1 MMQTRFSLLT
11 LAATLVLSGPVLAQ
25 KAGSWSAT
33 VGVTQLSPQVTSGD
47 LSAPSLPG
55 TKSGVSSDT
64 EPTGSIS
71 YMVNDNVAVNVPLG
85 LGFKHNIT
93 GAGANAGVG
102 KIAETKNLP
111 ITLLAQYRFMAA
123 DAQFRPYV
131 GAGLT
136 YAKFYGTNG
145 TANLTAISNPGGPA
159 TTMSIQSKW
168 APTFQ
173 LGVIVNLNERWF
185 LDANFA
191 KTIITTRSTLS
202 TGQTQDNKL
211 DPNAYTLA
219 VGYKF

>member
-11 LAATLVLSGPVLAQ
+11 LAATLVMSGPVLAQ

-93 GAGANAGVG
+93 GAG
-102 KIAETKNLP
+102 P
-111 ITLLAQYRFMAA
+111 A
-123 DAQFRPYV
+123 DHPARAIP
-131 GAGLT
+131 
-136 YAKFYGTNG
+136 FYGG
-145 TANLTAISNPGGPA
+145 GCPVSPLCGCRSDLCQVLRHQRHCQPDGHLQSWRPSNHHEYPIEMG
-159 TTMSIQSKW
+159 
-168 APTFQ
+168 
-173 LGVIVNLNERWF
+173 
-185 LDANFA
+185 ANFSA
-191 KTIITTRSTLS
+191 R
-202 TGQTQDNKL
+202 GDR
-211 DPNAYTLA
+211 
-219 VGYKF
+219 